1 MRVFQRLVGKGNE
14 DLLLWWSA
22 PHMSI
27 GLLLGLKLVELLE
40 KKMCVTVGGLWSFK
54 SPSQFLF
61 LCLLPVDKMQTFTY
75 YSPPPHAFLPAAML
89 LTMILTG

>member
-1 MRVFQRLVGKGNE
+1 
-14 DLLLWWSA
+14 
-22 PHMSI
+22 MSI

-61 LCLLPVDKMQTFTY
+61 LCLLPVDKM
-75 YSPPPHAFLPAAML
+75 
-89 LTMILTG
+89 